1 MAYRKYI
8 ETSRIVKLTGRSADE
23 LYELFR
29 TGVIPAHKARS
40 GRWKANTD
48 AVEEY
53 FGIVIN
59 KPEQSV
65 VKEESENIVDTF
77 SRCIVNDEHY
87 DEVIERIRNARRSIV
102 VMIANFKKFRLKP
115 AKGKNYNDGTPFLKM
130 LIEKA
135 KSGVSVKALCSSTS
149 YGMDQ
154 ELEMYYD
161 KKAPKT
167 FQYKQCVR
175 SHIKMIII
183 DDCYA
188 YIGSANVTGAGLGQG
203 NYTPGNF
210 EMGILTTDPGI
221 IDKAKNE
228 FEAIWN
234 GNYCK
239 NCHRR
244 DACVKPMK

>member
-1 MAYRKYI
+1 M
-8 ETSRIVKLTGRSADE
+8 ES
-23 LYELFR
+23 
-29 TGVIPAHKARS
+29 
-40 GRWKANTD
+40 NTD

-59 KPEQSV
+59 KPEQSA
-65 VKEESENIVDTF
+65 VKEESEVPIDTF
-77 SRCIVNDEHY
+77 SHCIVNDEHY

-102 VMIANFKKFRLKP
+102 VMTANFKKFRLKP
-115 AKGKNYNDGTPFLKM
+115 TKGKNYNDGTPFLKM

-135 KSGVSVKALCSSTS
+135 KSGVSVKDLCSSTS

-161 KKAPKT
+161 KKAPKA

-203 NYTPGNF
+203 NYTLGHF
-210 EMGILTTDPGI
+210 EMGILTTDSDIPAG
-221 IDKAKNE
+221 KALPYQSRSFVRCRKE
-228 FEAIWN
+228 GEADYS
-234 GNYCK
+234 G
-239 NCHRR
+239 RL
-244 DACVKPMK
+244 